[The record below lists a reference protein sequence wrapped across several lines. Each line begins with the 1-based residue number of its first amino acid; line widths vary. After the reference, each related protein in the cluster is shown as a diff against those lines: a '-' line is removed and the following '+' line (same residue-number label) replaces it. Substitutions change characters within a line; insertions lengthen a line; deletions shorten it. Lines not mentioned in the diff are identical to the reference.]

1 MACTMID
8 PNKFPFTIALDMVE
22 KRCACA
28 ILQGVYGTSAPT
40 EATLLLRG
48 LGKGWHLAPSDNI
61 KRYEVDSPET
71 FEKLISH
78 FTP

>member
-1 MACTMID
+1 MID

-22 KRCACA
+22 KRAACV
-28 ILQGVYGTSAPT
+28 ILQGAYATTAPA
-40 EATLLLRG
+40 EATMLLHG
-48 LGKGWHLAPSDNI
+48 LGKGWHLSPSDNI

-71 FEKLISH
+71 FEKLINH

>member
-1 MACTMID
+1 MID

-22 KRCACA
+22 KRCACV
-28 ILQGVYGTSAPT
+28 ILQGAYATTAPT
-40 EATLLLRG
+40 DATTQLHG

-61 KRYEVDSPET
+61 RVYEVDTPET
-71 FEKLISH
+71 FDKLISH